1 MQLKVSDKII
11 MEKDKIKKATYI
23 LKNDLSKTKKT
34 KEIIEKM
41 VEALNDHRIDD
52 IGEFFDNNFN
62 WFGNFGCGTKIG
74 LKEFQQNWQIPFQ
87 KAFSEKVC
95 IDEAR
100 IFEGEWGAAF
110 GRQEAIHTGV
120 FMGIKPTNK
129 KVNINYMDFWHVK
142 KNKIINNWVM
152 VDFPDVMKQL
162 GVDVFEGEGWEKYDN
177 KKNKTQNCHLD
188 QNEIENFIYQI
199 TEEIWENKKVENIR
213 KYYARDVI
221 VRSPSITTF
230 DCDKVVEATYQ
241 TLNQF
246 PDRELIGEDVIS
258 CGSID
263 KIYLSSH
270 RILSTGTHFGD
281 GIYGNPTG
289 KKVIY
294 RVIADCL
301 VKDNKVI
308 EEWIIRDEKSILN
321 QLGIQTYDYV
331 KQKILEGVY
340 KKSDINSIKNC
351 FKIENKISPCKSKNN
366 NRYKN
371 YFLEIIKDQSK
382 VYHLYERSAQL
393 YWIGGEV
400 VYTLDHIFEKWKFFL
415 SCFNISK
422 YEISN
427 SILLNQTNMRQRASL
442 RWRLICKHS
451 QDGVFGMP
459 TNKDVEIFGISHA
472 EFGKNGIVREFIL
485 IDEISIWKQI
495 LL

>member
-1 MQLKVSDKII
+1 
-11 MEKDKIKKATYI
+11 MEKDKIKKASHI
-23 LKNDLSKTKKT
+23 LKNDFSKTKKT

-177 KKNKTQNCHLD
+177 KKNKTQNCYLD

-230 DCDKVVEATYQ
+230 DCDKVVKATYQ

-270 RILSTGTHFGD
+270 RILSTGTHIGD
-281 GIYGNPTG
+281 GIYGKPTG
-289 KKVIY
+289 KRVIY

-371 YFLEIIKDQSK
+371 YFLKIIKDQSK
-382 VYHLYERSAQL
+382 IYHLFERSAQL

-400 VYTLDHIFEKWKFFL
+400 VYTLDHIFEKWNFFL

-422 YEISN
+422 CEISN
-427 SILLNQTNMRQRASL
+427 SILLNQPNMRQRASL

-451 QDGVFGMP
+451 QNGIFGMP

>member
-1 MQLKVSDKII
+1 MKKDII
-11 MEKDKIKKATYI
+11 EQATKT
-23 LKNDLSKTKKT
+23 LKNDLSKTQKT
-34 KEIIEKM
+34 QKVIENM
-41 VEALNDHRIDD
+41 VQALNEHRIDNVGD
-52 IGEFFDNNFN
+52 FFENNFN
-62 WFGNFGCGTKIG
+62 WFGNYGCGTKIG
-74 LKEFQQNWQIPFQ
+74 LKEFQQNWQVPFQ

-110 GRQEAIHTGV
+110 GRHEAIHTGT
-120 FMGIKPTNK
+120 FMGIEPTNK
-129 KVNINYMDFWHVK
+129 KVKINYMDFWHVK
-142 KNKIINNWVM
+142 NNKIVNNWVM
-152 VDFPDVMKQL
+152 VDFPDVMNQL
-162 GVDVFEGEGWEKYDN
+162 GVDVFEGEGWEKFGN
-177 KKNKTQNCHLD
+177 KKNKSQCYLD
-188 QNEIENFIYQI
+188 QNPIESFIYRI
-199 TEEIWENKKVENIR
+199 TQEIWENKKVENIR
-213 KYYARDVI
+213 KYYAKDVI

-230 DCDKVVEATYQ
+230 DCNKVIKATYD

-263 KIYLSSH
+263 KTYLSSH
-270 RILSTGTHFGD
+270 RILSTGTHIGE
-281 GIYGNPTG
+281 GVYGKPTG

-331 KQKILEGVY
+331 KQKIKEGIY
-340 KKSDINSIKNC
+340 TKNDINLIKNC
-351 FKIENKISPCKSKNN
+351 FKIKNKISACESKNTN
-366 NRYKN
+366 KYKN
-371 YFLEIIKDQSK
+371 HFLNIIKDQSNI
-382 VYHLYERSAQL
+382 YHLYERSAQL
-393 YWIGGEV
+393 YWIGGEL
-400 VYTLDHIFEKWKFFL
+400 VYTLDQIFEKWKLFL
-415 SCFNISK
+415 SCFKISK
-422 YEISN
+422 CEISN
-427 SILLNQTNMRQRASL
+427 NISLNQKNMRPRSSM

-451 QDGVFGMP
+451 KNGIFGTP
-459 TNKDVEIFGISHA
+459 SNKDVEIFGISHA

>member
-1 MQLKVSDKII
+1 MQLKVSDKIT

-120 FMGIKPTNK
+120 FMGIEPTNK

-270 RILSTGTHFGD
+270 RILSTGTHIGD
-281 GIYGNPTG
+281 GIYGKPTG

-371 YFLEIIKDQSK
+371 YFLKIIKDQSK
-382 VYHLYERSAQL
+382 IYHLFERSAQL

-400 VYTLDHIFEKWKFFL
+400 VYTLDHIFEKWNFFL

-422 YEISN
+422 CEISN
-427 SILLNQTNMRQRASL
+427 SILLNQPNMRQRASL

-451 QDGVFGMP
+451 QNGIFGMP

>member
-1 MQLKVSDKII
+1 MQLKVSDKIT
-11 MEKDKIKKATYI
+11 MENNKIKKATYI
-23 LKNDLSKTKKT
+23 LKNDSSNTKKT

-41 VEALNDHRIDD
+41 VKALNDHRIDD

-87 KAFSEKVC
+87 KAFSGKVC

-177 KKNKTQNCHLD
+177 KKNKSQNCHLD

-213 KYYARDVI
+213 KHYARDVI

-230 DCDKVVEATYQ
+230 DCDKVVQATYQ

-258 CGSID
+258 CGSMD

-270 RILSTGTHFGD
+270 RILSTGTHIGD
-281 GIYGNPTG
+281 GIYGKPTG

-382 VYHLYERSAQL
+382 VYNLYERSAQL

-422 YEISN
+422 CEISN
-427 SILLNQTNMRQRASL
+427 SILLNQPNMRQRASL

-451 QDGVFGMP
+451 QNGIFGMP

>member
-1 MQLKVSDKII
+1 MK
-11 MEKDKIKKATYI
+11 KDMIEQATKT
-23 LKNDLSKTKKT
+23 LKNDLSKTQKT
-34 KEIIEKM
+34 KEVIEKM
-41 VEALNDHRIDD
+41 VEALNEHRIDD
-52 IGEFFDNNFN
+52 IGEFFENNFN

-74 LKEFQQNWQIPFQ
+74 LKEFQQNWQVPFQ

-110 GRQEAIHTGV
+110 GRQEAIHTGT

-142 KNKIINNWVM
+142 NNKIINNWVM
-152 VDFPDVMKQL
+152 VDFPNVMKQL
-162 GVDVFEGEGWEKYDN
+162 GVDVFEGEGWEKFDN
-177 KKNKTQNCHLD
+177 KKNKYQCHLD
-188 QNEIENFIYQI
+188 QNTIEDFIYQI
-199 TEEIWENKKVENIR
+199 TQEIWENKKVENIR
-213 KYYARDVI
+213 KYYAEDVI

-230 DCDKVVEATYQ
+230 DCDKVVEATYK

-263 KIYLSSH
+263 QTYLSSH
-270 RILSTGTHFGD
+270 RILSTGTHIGE
-281 GIYGNPTG
+281 GVYGKPTG

-301 VKDNKVI
+301 VRENKVI

-331 KQKILEGVY
+331 KQKIKEGIY
-340 KKSDINSIKNC
+340 TKNDINLIKNC
-351 FKIENKISPCKSKNN
+351 FRIKNKIPACESENINK
-366 NRYKN
+366 YKN
-371 YFLEIIKDQSK
+371 HFLNIIKDQSNI
-382 VYHLYERSAQL
+382 YHLYERSAQL

-400 VYTLDHIFEKWKFFL
+400 VYTFNKIFEKWKLFL

-422 YEISN
+422 CEISN
-427 SILLNQTNMRQRASL
+427 NISLNQKNMRPRASI

-451 QDGVFGMP
+451 QNGIFGTP

>member
-1 MQLKVSDKII
+1 MQLKVRVKIK
-11 MEKDKIKKATYI
+11 MEKDKIKKTTYM

-52 IGEFFDNNFN
+52 IGEFFDDNFN
-62 WFGNFGCGTKIG
+62 WFGNFGCGTKLG

-87 KAFSEKVC
+87 KAFSGKVC

-177 KKNKTQNCHLD
+177 KKNNTQNCHLD

-270 RILSTGTHFGD
+270 RILSTGTHIGN
-281 GIYGNPTG
+281 GIYGKPTG

-308 EEWIIRDEKSILN
+308 EEWIIRDEKSILK
-321 QLGIQTYDYV
+321 QLGIETYDYV

-340 KKSDINSIKNC
+340 KTSDINSIKNC
-351 FKIENKISPCKSKNN
+351 FKIENKISPCNSKNN
-366 NRYKN
+366 DKYKN
-371 YFLEIIKDQSK
+371 HFLKIIKDQIN

-422 YEISN
+422 CEISN
-427 SILLNQTNMRQRASL
+427 NILLNQLHMRRRASL

-451 QDGVFGMP
+451 QNGIFGMP

>member
-1 MQLKVSDKII
+1 
-11 MEKDKIKKATYI
+11 MEKDKNKKAAYT
-23 LKNDLSKTKKT
+23 LENDLSKTKKT

-41 VEALNDHRIDD
+41 VDALNDHRIDD

-142 KNKIINNWVM
+142 NNKIINNWVM

-230 DCDKVVEATYQ
+230 DCDKVVEATYL

-270 RILSTGTHFGD
+270 RILSTGTHIGD
-281 GIYGNPTG
+281 GIYGKPTG

-371 YFLEIIKDQSK
+371 YLLEIIKDQSK

-400 VYTLDHIFEKWKFFL
+400 IYTLDHIFEKWKFIL

-422 YEISN
+422 CEISN
-427 SILLNQTNMRQRASL
+427 SILLNQPNMRQRASL

-451 QDGVFGMP
+451 QNGIFGMP